1 MSNRMNKEAESKFKA
16 YTRAIE
22 IIGNDVINDKRA
34 FIVKLAQHYPEVL
47 VALVDGVASRDDVSA
62 NTSASC
68 TVSAESV
75 VHNDSISRDIQF
87 IADAIWQ
94 NDRLQA
100 VKMVRKLTSLD
111 LQDAVDVVNVVQNR
125 AADGLPYKLHKN
137 VLAKQNKHVSPQVL
151 AIASA
156 ILAKM

>member
-1 MSNRMNKEAESKFKA
+1 MNKEAESKFKA

-22 IIGNDVINDKRA
+22 IIGNDTIEDKRA
-34 FIVKLAQHYPEVL
+34 FIVKLAQQYPEVL
-47 VALVDGVASRDDVSA
+47 VALVDGVPSNDNVAVNTNLSCTMSIESSLRNDDVA
-62 NTSASC
+62 RNM
-68 TVSAESV
+68 
-75 VHNDSISRDIQF
+75 QF
-87 IADAIWQ
+87 IADAIWR
-94 NDRLQA
+94 NDRVLAIKTIRA
-100 VKMVRKLTSLD
+100 VTSMG

-137 VLAKQNKHVSPQVL
+137 VLAKQNKHVPPHVL

>member
-22 IIGNDVINDKRA
+22 IIGNDTIEDKRA
-34 FIVKLAQHYPEVL
+34 FIVKLAQQYPEVL
-47 VALVDGVASRDDVSA
+47 VALVDGVPSNDNVAV
-62 NTSASC
+62 NTNLSC
-68 TVSAESV
+68 TMSIEASLR
-75 VHNDSISRDIQF
+75 NDNVARDIQF

-94 NDRLQA
+94 NDRVQA

-156 ILAKM
+156 ILFRM

>member
-47 VALVDGVASRDDVSA
+47 VALVDGVASRDDV
-62 NTSASC
+62 

-75 VHNDSISRDIQF
+75 VHNDSISRDVQF

-94 NDRLQA
+94 NDRVQA
-100 VKMVRKLTSLD
+100 VKMVRKLTSLG
-111 LQDAVDVVNVVQNR
+111 LQDAVDVVNVVQNH
-125 AADGLPYKLHKN
+125 AADRLPYKLHKN

-156 ILAKM
+156 ILFRM